1 MSRSALLDC
10 LKEGYSAS
18 FISLLENFGLWCRAG
33 ANVKSLARVNSK
45 SFFIIDEDALE
56 IDAALAQAQ
65 SEGLGTFQLFRM
77 YYIKAMSMKAIKEAL
92 KIQAQ
97 KESNKELQRFLRYVT
112 YSMLR
117 NVITDN
123 EKILFKVLMKRYL
136 KTHHNEATA
145 NKGLLG

>member
-18 FISLLENFGLWCRAG
+18 FISLLENFGCWCRAG
-33 ANVKSLARVNSK
+33 SNVRGLARVRSR
-45 SFFIIDEDALE
+45 SFNIIDEDAME

-65 SEGLGTFQLFRM
+65 NEGLGTFQLFKM

-92 KIQAQ
+92 KLQAQ
-97 KESNKELQRFLRYVT
+97 KESNKKLQSSLRYVT
-112 YSMLR
+112 YSMIR
-117 NVITDN
+117 DVITDN

-136 KTHHNEATA
+136 KAHNKEAA
-145 NKGLLG
+145 AY